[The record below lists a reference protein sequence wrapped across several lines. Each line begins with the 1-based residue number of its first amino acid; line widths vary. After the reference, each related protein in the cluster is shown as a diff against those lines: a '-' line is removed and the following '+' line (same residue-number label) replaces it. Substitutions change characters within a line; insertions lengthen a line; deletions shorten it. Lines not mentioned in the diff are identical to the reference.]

1 MTAFA
6 TVEDLENRLGRKFDD
21 PTMAELA
28 LDDASEHL
36 RGLIGQ
42 QVFPVAQATFTEML
56 RGGEHWITLPQHPVV
71 SIESVTA
78 AGADVPYTMVDGAL
92 KVHGQAVVE
101 VTYTFGYEKAPKQLV
116 SWACVLAAQAITSV
130 DEMGTIGSGGV
141 SSVSIDDYRKSWFGG
156 GDSAGYSLP
165 QRVEEKLKSQ
175 FGSATFVVGT
185 R

>member
-1 MTAFA
+1 MAAFA
-6 TVEDLENRLGRKFDD
+6 TVADLEGRLGRKFDD
-21 PTMAELA
+21 PAMAELA

-42 QVFPVAQATFTEML
+42 QVFPVAQATFTELL

-71 SIESVTA
+71 SVDSVTVE
-78 AGADVPYTMVDGAL
+78 GSEIPFTLVDGAL
-92 KVHGQAVVE
+92 RVHGHAIVE
-101 VTYTFGYEKAPKQLV
+101 VTYTFGYADPPKQLI
-116 SWACVLAAQAITSV
+116 SWACVLAAQAISSV

-175 FGSATFVVGT
+175 FGSTTFVVST